1 MLLFSEGESLTPGDY
16 LKADRSKYR
25 ELRNLLNIAQASLRK
40 LVETADTLND
50 KTLQQE
56 NAEGWENLRLACE
69 SSLKEQSRD
78 IEIFCWWLTALA
90 YKRSDLSLLEQGLED
105 FIFAVESLGET
116 IHPLLPEKKLAG
128 LDENEAKKKQCDNQ
142 TKPLEQLIGDNPN
155 SGLLSIPL
163 MAYPFIED
171 YALRNYLTEQ
181 KSGNPDATKA
191 EFAASLTSNYAEL
204 KERFDRIIAID
215 AKMAALQENIN
226 NYRYQVSQAMPAGDK
241 LQPLGF
247 TFVRDN
253 LKQIKSMF
261 LFFYPQLE
269 MIEEPAV
276 ETIAEVSSEENTDI
290 TMSKPQSTSTKPAA
304 QNVPQ
309 QQSIVLTSLKTY
321 TREDA
326 LADLNRIAIFFKKT
340 EPHNPIPYL
349 LARAIKW
356 GNMSFSELMNELV
369 SKDSPVLAEISKLTG
384 VDSDISTLLNNDV
397 AMPSNSMEPE
407 KKEVQGQPAT
417 KEVSPTATNV
427 STPEPD
433 QTPQPTPEDKSG
445 SLW

>member
-1 MLLFSEGESLTPGDY
+1 MILYSDGETLSPGDY
-16 LKADRSKYR
+16 LKADRTKYR
-25 ELRNLLNIAQASLRK
+25 ELRNLLNVAQASLRK
-40 LVETADTLND
+40 LVETSETLKD
-50 KTLQQE
+50 KALQQE

-69 SSLKEQSRD
+69 AALKDQSRD
-78 IEIFCWWLTALA
+78 IEIFCWWLAALA

-105 FIFAVESLGET
+105 FVFAVTTLKED
-116 IHPLLPEKKLAG
+116 IHPQLPEKKLAG

-163 MAYPFIED
+163 MAFPFLD
-171 YALRNYLTEQ
+171 DFALRNYLSEQ
-181 KSGNPDATKA
+181 KAGNLESVKA
-191 EFAASLTSNYAEL
+191 EFAASLTSRQGEL

-215 AKMAALQENIN
+215 TSLEKLQEHIN
-226 NYRYQVSQAMPAGDK
+226 NYRYQVSVDMPAGNK

-253 LKQIKSMF
+253 IKQIKSMF
-261 LFFYPQLE
+261 LYFSPQLE
-269 MIEEPAV
+269 QQEQEQQQAPVEEPLQSG
-276 ETIAEVSSEENTDI
+276 AENQNQTAAPAQVQSASVAATQPATMISSANG
-290 TMSKPQSTSTKPAA
+290 
-304 QNVPQ
+304 N
-309 QQSIVLTSLKTY
+309 Y

-356 GNMSFSELMNELV
+356 GNMSFSELLNELV

-384 VDSDISTLLNNDV
+384 VDSDIGTLLNSNV
-397 AMPSNSMEPE
+397 TMPAAKVEQPKVEAQPKVTEEVKPAPPAASAPE
-407 KKEVQGQPAT
+407 QNQA
-417 KEVSPTATNV
+417 
-427 STPEPD
+427 
-433 QTPQPTPEDKSG
+433 PQPTPESKSG